1 MDTSQR
7 LKTLIEL
14 AKADGELSEKERHYI
29 ISIGQANHL
38 MVAEILAL
46 FNAQSD
52 TVQSLVADGD
62 KEELLLQLVKL
73 MEIDDKVYKT
83 EIRFCASVAAR
94 LGFRE
99 EAVFELMLR
108 GRELGSADKGM
119 LKTLM
124 AEFKLV

>member
-52 TVQSLVADGD
+52 TVQSLVEDGD

-83 EIRFCASVAAR
+83 EIRFCARVAAR

-119 LKTLM
+119 LKALM

>member
-83 EIRFCASVAAR
+83 EIRFCARVASR

>member
-1 MDTSQR
+1 MDTSQQ

-14 AKADGELSEKERHYI
+14 AKVDGELSEKERHYI

-52 TVQSLVADGD
+52 TVQNLVADGD
-62 KEELLLQLVKL
+62 KEALLFQLVKL
-73 MEIDDKVYKT
+73 MQIDEKVYKA
-83 EIRFCASVAAR
+83 EIRYCAQVAAR
-94 LGFRE
+94 LGFKE

-108 GRELGSADKGM
+108 GRELAGANEEKIREVMSGYKRA
-119 LKTLM
+119 
-124 AEFKLV
+124 